1 MDTFECSLIVF
12 ARLCRFLGLACA
24 SRSPKLFLG
33 VLEAV
38 AVIVN
43 HNIRAKA
50 SWISIVSFVYTF
62 TFLVCV

>member
-43 HNIRAKA
+43 HNIQATIRWLA
-50 SWISIVSFVYTF
+50 
-62 TFLVCV
+62 LD